1 MALSA
6 KVRRKIESLTNK
18 HWKGHVRDTS
28 FREMTSGKEAGHRIA
43 DYVDDRTCALLK
55 VNLDTRYEGDGKGNI
70 RKRSMGDIW
79 IHSQEMYNPI
89 NVKSGLQNMNG
100 QPNVVSMQKLL
111 DYLLKRWI
119 DSYYLLIIKFDLS
132 TNITHKFYFI
142 DLLDW
147 LDYITYD
154 AGPGQIM
161 LREQNLYEAIDSGA
175 APERRTVF
183 EKVEMLFDLFERQ
196 LENLYRNRRDRLE
209 RQRNLSLTF
218 QESPFIVD
226 QSQMRFV
233 VL

>member
-1 MALSA
+1 
-6 KVRRKIESLTNK
+6 
-18 HWKGHVRDTS
+18 
-28 FREMTSGKEAGHRIA
+28 
-43 DYVDDRTCALLK
+43 
-55 VNLDTRYEGDGKGNI
+55 
-70 RKRSMGDIW
+70 MGDIW
-79 IHSQEMYNPI
+79 IHSHEVYNPI

-132 TNITHKFYFI
+132 NNITHKLYFV

-161 LREQNLYEAIDSGA
+161 LREQNLYDAIDSDTV
-175 APERRTVF
+175 PEKRTVF
-183 EKVEMLFDLFERQ
+183 EKVEVLFDLFERQ

-218 QESPFIVD
+218 QESEFKVD

-233 VL
+233 P